1 MSEFM
6 MLGTL
11 YFSFECQSLLHRCVA
26 NSTYFWPSHI
36 SDNLTNELTNTPL
49 LPVILNYIPPE
60 LVKASKTAI
69 FKAPTRIPEKTG
81 CIVLT
86 EDDGINVEME
96 VLDTID
102 RFNLNMEQASVLRHF
117 ALTLI
122 RAPGWGS
129 NSQEPPPPILLVH
142 GKDLPS
148 TSNICLTFEDI
159 VLIYNVTVELRCF
172 WCRKEVSY

>member
-1 MSEFM
+1 
-6 MLGTL
+6 MLGRCYLSFKCQMLYSWVLANIT
-11 YFSFECQSLLHRCVA
+11 YFSLS
-26 NSTYFWPSHI
+26 PI

-60 LVKASKTAI
+60 LVKTSKTAI

-102 RFNLNMEQASVLRHF
+102 RFNLNMEQASVLRNF
-117 ALTLI
+117 ALTVI

-129 NSQEPPPPILLVH
+129 KSQEPPPILLVH
-142 GKDLPS
+142 GKDLS
-148 TSNICLTFEDI
+148 TVSVIR
-159 VLIYNVTVELRCF
+159 LISEAIGANMHSPF
-172 WCRKEVSY
+172 